1 MSAPSL
7 CVFLSPVLAP
17 EAGLECRCPCRP
29 VRLPQAYL
37 QRLAESEEALEK
49 GGTWLPGPDDQER
62 PWSQG
67 SGLGTMKPL
76 EALVGEPGL
85 LS

>member
-1 MSAPSL
+1 M
-7 CVFLSPVLAP
+7 
-17 EAGLECRCPCRP
+17 
-29 VRLPQAYL
+29 
-37 QRLAESEEALEK
+37 EK